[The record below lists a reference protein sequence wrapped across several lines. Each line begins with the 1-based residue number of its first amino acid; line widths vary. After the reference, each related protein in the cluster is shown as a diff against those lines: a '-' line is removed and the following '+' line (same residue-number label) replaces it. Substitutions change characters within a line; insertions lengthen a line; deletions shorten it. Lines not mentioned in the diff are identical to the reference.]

1 MQRRFPHRFQ
11 ALASRIFVQLCQ
23 LLTTMPL
30 SRTETNIT
38 KGIKKKDLRGFPTAI
53 SLERSRRNLQQSPS
67 FETGSGGWAK
77 DNHQGDWHCRHCLNQ
92 NNARRFR
99 PLAELH
105 VSLQDVSTLAE
116 YHVSRLPR
124 APRARLVLTGVL
136 PLRRPCLQQHLL
148 PRLTAFP
155 CGNLCCRRGGL
166 WKGVHSGENCILV
179 YDAKMVPPPVSGSC
193 EPYFRPNSVSC

>member
-1 MQRRFPHRFQ
+1 MSP
-11 ALASRIFVQLCQ
+11 ATVQQWLG
-23 LLTTMPL
+23 TT
-30 SRTETNIT
+30 T
-38 KGIKKKDLRGFPTAI
+38 
-53 SLERSRRNLQQSPS
+53 
-67 FETGSGGWAK
+67 K
-77 DNHQGDWHCRHCLNQ
+77 DNHQGDWHCCHCLNQ

-99 PLAELH
+99 PPCQTSRL
-105 VSLQDVSTLAE
+105 SLRDVSALAE

-124 APRARLVLTGVL
+124 APRARLVFTGV
-136 PLRRPCLQQHLL
+136 PHLRRPCLQQHWL

-179 YDAKMVPPPVSGSC
+179 YNAKAVPPPVSGSC